1 MSTALEE
8 RTVQAYQQSA
18 LAEVKT
24 EHPKYFEAIE
34 THPRLLVGTKVPGLN
49 GAEDE
54 VLRTTEDAREWQ
66 EAARHV
72 LVAEIRD
79 RAGKQLEENRGYLD
93 TVHASIELFQ
103 NNPDLVPGTKDFDV
117 ELAKRLTTLAEPY
130 EIRHDGK
137 LQGYSIRVQPL
148 IDQIRA
154 QVASE
159 RTAAA
164 AAPSTT
170 AAAAAPPAAARVVD
184 PPQAG
189 ITSKAGG
196 GGDAAEDFSTLFST
210 INPALAD
217 FQI

>member
-1 MSTALEE
+1 MSTALET
-8 RTVQAYQQSA
+8 RTIQAYQQAA
-18 LAEVKT
+18 LEEVRT

-34 THPRLLVGTKVPGLN
+34 THPRLLVGVKVPGLN

-66 EAARHV
+66 EAAKHV

-79 RAGKQLEENRGYLD
+79 RASKQLDENRSYLD
-93 TVHASIELFQ
+93 TVHAAIELFQ
-103 NNPDLVPGTKDFDV
+103 NNHDLVPHTKEFDV
-117 ELAKRLTTLAEPY
+117 ELANRLTQLVEPY
-130 EIRHDGK
+130 EIRVEGK
-137 LQGYSIRVQPL
+137 LQGYSIAVQPIINQL
-148 IDQIRA
+148 RTQLA
-154 QVASE
+154 AE
-159 RTAAA
+159 RA

-170 AAAAAPPAAARVVD
+170 AASPTPPAAAPTPPAE

-196 GGDAAEDFSTLFST
+196 GGDSAEDFSTLFGT
-210 INPALAD
+210 IHPSLRD